1 MLVFKENISQVETQA
16 LNIINFCDLRI
27 PYCVLSVSV
36 SKCVVSKILPHAYIT
51 LQLFPA
57 ILNEIVA
64 LQFRAPWPLC

>member
-1 MLVFKENISQVETQA
+1 MLVFKENISQLETQA

-36 SKCVVSKILPHAYIT
+36 SKRVVSKILPRVYIT

-57 ILNEIVA
+57 ILNEIAA
-64 LQFRAPWPLC
+64 LQFRAPWPLR